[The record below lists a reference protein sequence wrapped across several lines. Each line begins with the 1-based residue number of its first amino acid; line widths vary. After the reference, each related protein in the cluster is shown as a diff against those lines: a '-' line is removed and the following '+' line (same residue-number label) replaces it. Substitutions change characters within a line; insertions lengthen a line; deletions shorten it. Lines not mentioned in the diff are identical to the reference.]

1 MAMRDISLPRK
12 VKRFHVEVG
21 GYRWLVRG
29 LVREGRFEA
38 HLVELLGGVELDVLV
53 DQELRQKMQQA
64 IAGFLDRD
72 IEGVKPVRADLFLI

>member
-29 LVREGRFEA
+29 LVRGGRFEA
-38 HLVELLGGVELDVLV
+38 HLVELLGGEELDVLV
-53 DQELRQKMQQA
+53 DQELRQRIREA
-64 IAGFLDRD
+64 IAVFLDRD